1 MNDTLTRT
9 RRPGRK
15 RRTDTT
21 AAAVAVVL
29 FASLALM
36 AAPALETPGTIP
48 ALDVDNRTPW
58 PLSVEIRPA
67 GRGGWIP
74 IGIAPAGSGTTLT
87 EVPDPGDSWQVRF
100 GYGGVRAVETTS
112 RRQVAGE
119 GWTVSVPKDL
129 VDALRAAKLPDAP
142 PRGT

>member
-1 MNDTLTRT
+1 M
-9 RRPGRK
+9 

-36 AAPALETPGTIP
+36 AAPALETAGTI
-48 ALDVDNRTPW
+48 ATLDVDNRTPW

-67 GRGGWIP
+67 GRGGWTP
-74 IGIAPAGSGTTLT
+74 IGIAPAGAGTTQT
-87 EVPDPGDSWQVRF
+87 EVPDPGDSWPLRV
-100 GYGGVRAVETTS
+100 GYGGVRAVDTVS
-112 RRQVAGE
+112 RRQVAAN
-119 GWTVSVPKDL
+119 GWTVSVPQDL
-129 VDALRAAKLPDAP
+129 IDALHAARMPDAP